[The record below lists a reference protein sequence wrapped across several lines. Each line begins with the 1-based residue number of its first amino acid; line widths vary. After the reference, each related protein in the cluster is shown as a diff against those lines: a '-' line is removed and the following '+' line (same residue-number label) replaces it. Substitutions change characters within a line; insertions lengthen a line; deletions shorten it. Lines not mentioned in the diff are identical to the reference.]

1 MELHTLKRD
10 EELANQTP
18 TKLSKKEKKKQKE
31 AKKLLKNKK
40 LDLEKVSCFESF
52 LEKNCFNVFY
62 VVKSKCMK
70 ILIKEDKNWLK

>member
-40 LDLEKVSCFESF
+40 LDLEKVSCLENF
-52 LEKNCFNVFY
+52 LEKNCFSIFY
-62 VVKSKCMK
+62 ALKIKCMNF
-70 ILIKEDKNWLK
+70 LINEDKK